1 MLVLTETYKKRLSE
15 LAGIPNKELIME
27 LTDDDRRAAYAN
39 SGQRIPYNK
48 DLMVQAIK
56 EGREVGLLFQ
66 SKNDKYKMPI
76 AKYRTIFPVALGTS
90 KAGNEV
96 LRAVHKIGQSESE
109 ARRTGVRSAEVED
122 EWRMFKTSNIK
133 SMFFTGRFFS
143 MKPAHYK
150 AADKGM
156 VNVEVA
162 ANFNSIK
169 QFQRDLVKNA
179 QQNTKPKPNIVS
191 LFKNQEPE
199 VETTPTNVEI
209 EPETV
214 PNVTK
219 PVSIKNQP
227 VINTKNKEKNKAAAK
242 NYMANL
248 RDARKREAEAKQQN
262 R

>member
-1 MLVLTETYKKRLSE
+1 MLILTETYKKRLAE

-27 LTDDDRRAAYAN
+27 LTDADRNAAYAN

-156 VNVEVA
+156 VNVEIA

-179 QQNTKPKPNIVS
+179 QQDTRPKPNIIS

-199 VETTPTNVEI
+199 IENKPTNVEI
-209 EPETV
+209 KPEIA
-214 PNVTK
+214 PNITK

-227 VINTKNKEKNKAAAK
+227 IQKNKEQNKEAAR
-242 NYMANL
+242 NYMANM
-248 RDARKREAEAKQQN
+248 RN
-262 R
+262 RNQES